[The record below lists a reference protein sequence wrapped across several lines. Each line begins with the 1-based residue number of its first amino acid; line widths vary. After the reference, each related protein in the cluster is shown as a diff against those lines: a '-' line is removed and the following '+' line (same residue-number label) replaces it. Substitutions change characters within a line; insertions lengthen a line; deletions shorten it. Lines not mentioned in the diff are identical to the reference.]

1 MSEWFSRL
9 SGREQGILAL
19 AVIVVCGIVLHGSLI
34 EPYQLKQ
41 QALQQEKLQRL
52 EDLKWM
58 QTAVTS
64 LKPVGRGSSRQQIQG
79 SLVNALDRFVR
90 QQGLSNSLAQMS
102 PLADGEVRMRFR
114 SVDFNRYLRL
124 LAQFSTAGLVIKD
137 AQITA
142 IEDAPGQVNSN
153 LVLARS

>member
-1 MSEWFSRL
+1 MLEWFNRL
-9 SGREQGILAL
+9 TGREQSILAA
-19 AVIVVCGIVLHGSLI
+19 AVIVIFGILLHSSLV
-34 EPYQLKQ
+34 EPYQLRQ
-41 QALQQEKLQRL
+41 QALQEEKLQRL
-52 EDLKWM
+52 EDLRWM
-58 QTAVTS
+58 QTAVQSIRPNDRATT
-64 LKPVGRGSSRQQIQG
+64 RQPIQG
-79 SLVNALDRFVR
+79 SLVNALDRLVR

-137 AQITA
+137 AQITS
-142 IEDAPGQVNSN
+142 IENTPGQVNSN

>member
-1 MSEWFSRL
+1 MSEWFNRL
-9 SGREQGILAL
+9 TGREQGILAI
-19 AVIVVCGIVLHGSLI
+19 AVLVVAGILLHGGLI

-41 QALQQEKLQRL
+41 QALLQEKSQRQ
-52 EDLKWM
+52 EDLRWM
-58 QTAVTS
+58 QSAVTS
-64 LKPVGRGSSRQQIQG
+64 LKPLTGSSSRQQIQG
-79 SLVNALDRFVR
+79 SLVNALDRLVR

-137 AQITA
+137 AQITS
-142 IEDAPGQVNSN
+142 IDNAPGQVNSN

>member
-19 AVIVVCGIVLHGSLI
+19 AVIVVCGIVVHGSLV

-41 QALQQEKLQRL
+41 QALQQEKQQRL

-114 SVDFNRYLRL
+114 AVDFNRYLRL
-124 LAQFSTAGLVIKD
+124 LAQFSTAGLAIKD

-142 IEDAPGQVNSN
+142 IENNPGQVNSN